1 MRIGK
6 RLFPYPVL
14 NSEKVYSQYKES
26 SFSLSYEDGIS
37 EDKQFYELNNLYCD
51 INSDLLTRLIKDDK
65 AEIVCVIECPS
76 TMFRQKY
83 ILPLEG
89 MDLSIPLTDLNNKV
103 NVSAFVVAKEEIN
116 NYQSDDFLSG
126 YEDISFT
133 IEKHDILAAD
143 DGFVNTIDFDDF
155 EDNKQKSI
163 FLVIKDKTI
172 TDGTM
177 RVEYDSDKITICL
190 PEKEWNEYDKTKRIS
205 KFESLYFS
213 VIAIPALGYALSCL
227 QRNDPSVD
235 ILKIDYRWFNSF
247 ATAYKNYHGEELT
260 DDVFIKMNTNL
271 ESQMVLNNPVTKAVD
286 QIFGFTIGLNGGDDN
301 VD

>member
-26 SFSLSYEDGIS
+26 SFSLSYDENIS
-37 EDKQFYELNNLYCD
+37 DDKQFYELNNLHCEID
-51 INSDLLTRLIKDDK
+51 SNLLVGLIKEGK
-65 AEIVCVIECPS
+65 AEIICIVECPS
-76 TMFRQKY
+76 TMFRQKSS
-83 ILPLEG
+83 LPLEG
-89 MDLSIPLTDLNNKV
+89 MDLVIPLADLNNKV
-103 NVSAFVVAKEEIN
+103 NVSSFVIAKEDIN
-116 NYQSDDFLSG
+116 DFHSDDFLNG
-126 YEDISFT
+126 YEGISFS
-133 IEKHDILAAD
+133 IEKYDILAAD
-143 DGFVNTIDFDDF
+143 DGYVNTIDFDNF

-163 FLVIKDKTI
+163 FLVIKDKGI
-172 TDGTM
+172 NDGTM
-177 RVEYDSDKITICL
+177 RVEYDSEKITICL

-235 ILKIDYRWFNSF
+235 MLKIDYRWFNSF
-247 ATAYKNYHGEELT
+247 ASAYKNYHGEELT

-271 ESQMVLNNPVTKAVD
+271 ESQIVLNNPVTKAVD
-286 QIFGFTIGLNGGDDN
+286 QIFGFTIGVIGGDDS

>member
-37 EDKQFYELNNLYCD
+37 EDKQFYELNNLHCD
-51 INSDLLTRLIKDDK
+51 IDSELLIRLIKDDK
-65 AEIVCVIECPS
+65 AEIICVIECPS
-76 TMFRQKY
+76 TMFRRKY
-83 ILPLEG
+83 VLPLEG
-89 MDLSIPLTDLNNKV
+89 MDLAIPLTDLNNKV
-103 NVSAFVVAKEEIN
+103 NVSAFVAAKEEIN
-116 NYQSDDFLSG
+116 DYQSDDFLNG

-163 FLVIKDKTI
+163 FLVIKDKNI

-247 ATAYKNYHGEELT
+247 AAAYKNYHGEELT

-286 QIFGFTIGLNGGDDN
+286 QIFGFTIGLNGGDDS

>member
-26 SFSLSYEDGIS
+26 SFSLSYDENIS
-37 EDKQFYELNNLYCD
+37 DDKQFYELNNLHCEID
-51 INSDLLTRLIKDDK
+51 SNLLVGLIKEGK
-65 AEIVCVIECPS
+65 AEIICIVECPS

-83 ILPLEG
+83 SLPLEG
-89 MDLSIPLTDLNNKV
+89 MDLVIPLADLNNKV
-103 NVSAFVVAKEEIN
+103 NVSSFVIAKEDIN
-116 NYQSDDFLSG
+116 DFHSDDFLNG
-126 YEDISFT
+126 YEGISFS
-133 IEKHDILAAD
+133 IEKYDILAAD
-143 DGFVNTIDFDDF
+143 DGYVNTIDFDNF

-163 FLVIKDKTI
+163 FLVIKDKGI
-172 TDGTM
+172 NDGTM
-177 RVEYDSDKITICL
+177 RVEYDSEKITICL

-235 ILKIDYRWFNSF
+235 MLKIDYRWFNSF
-247 ATAYKNYHGEELT
+247 ASAYKNYHGEELT

-271 ESQMVLNNPVTKAVD
+271 ESQIVLNNPVTKAVD
-286 QIFGFTIGLNGGDDN
+286 QIFGFTIGVIGGDDS

>member
-14 NSEKVYSQYKES
+14 NSEKIYSQYKES
-26 SFSLSYEDGIS
+26 SFSLSYDENIS
-37 EDKQFYELNNLYCD
+37 DDKQFYELNNLHCEID
-51 INSDLLTRLIKDDK
+51 SDLLVGLIKDEK
-65 AEIVCVIECPS
+65 AEIICIVECPS
-76 TMFRQKY
+76 TMFRQSY
-83 ILPLEG
+83 SLPFEG
-89 MDLSIPLTDLNNKV
+89 MDLEIPLTDLNNKV
-103 NVSAFVVAKEEIN
+103 NVSAFVVAKEDIDDFHT
-116 NYQSDDFLSG
+116 DDFLNG
-126 YEDISFT
+126 YEGISFA

-143 DGFVNTIDFDDF
+143 DGYVNTIDFDDF

-163 FLVIKDKTI
+163 FLVIKDKNI
-172 TDGTM
+172 NDGTM
-177 RVEYDSDKITICL
+177 RVEYDSEKITICL

-235 ILKIDYRWFNSF
+235 MLKIDYKWFNSF
-247 ATAYKNYHGEELT
+247 AAAYKNYHGEELT

-286 QIFGFTIGLNGGDDN
+286 QIFGFTIGVIGGDDN